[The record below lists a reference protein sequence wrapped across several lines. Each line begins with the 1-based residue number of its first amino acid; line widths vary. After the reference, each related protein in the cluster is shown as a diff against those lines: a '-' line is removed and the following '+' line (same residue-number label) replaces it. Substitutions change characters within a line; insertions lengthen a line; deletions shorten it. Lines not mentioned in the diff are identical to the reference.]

1 MQALSQTRTGATG
14 PYFRWE
20 IPTEQIE
27 VVLHLNLV
35 QAVAGATIRAGS
47 ASAAGLLLGRVEYG
61 RQAKVIIEGHEAAT
75 PEKGA
80 PESPFKDQQFVASC
94 LESWQRRAG
103 RMSVIGF
110 YRTCGK
116 EGAALNRDDLKTL
129 ERSTQASQNS
139 GSRVRVGQDP
149 SSAAPNSDF
158 MDAAAIAR
166 REFSNSP
173 MPMVDK
179 LSDALDRLFA
189 PSCSGMQTTRTAE
202 AVKAKMG
209 LREEGSERIFLVIEP
224 CGSASNKGSFY
235 LTRNGTVLCQS
246 PRIPFSRAELSR
258 IGFVRQAPGASIQD
272 LNYRPSE
279 ASPEFGEQI
288 PHFPTVDGKNNK
300 KPTSRG
306 WVVAGVVLT
315 GIVGLGMFR
324 MSGPQVLS
332 WTSPR
337 TENQNERQL
346 GLQVQRKGSDWE
358 IVWDQ
363 SSYALRQA
371 KVAHLRITDD
381 FIHKDIE
388 LSPSELRNGRILYS
402 PNSDNVVI
410 AMETESAEP
419 TNNAREIVRLVAGLL
434 PTPAVAGTREAARL
448 GGQVKKPIP
457 VTSSQR
463 ASSSLVPGD
472 DANSESAAFVETSVK
487 SPNPVGN
494 IETNGSPLEP
504 LWKLTASTAQVP
516 LSDSGTDLTVLPE
529 EAPRLIEE
537 QPEMPRINQEPLRK
551 GGNAVPAELISRINP
566 IYPEEAKG
574 KKIEGNV
581 ELQFKISRD
590 GEVKNLVVKKG
601 DPLLAEAARRA
612 VLGWRY
618 KPALLDGSPTE
629 AQGQVA
635 VNFRLN

>member
-1 MQALSQTRTGATG
+1 MQALSQTLTGATG

-35 QAVAGATIRAGS
+35 QAVAGTTIRAGS

-75 PEKGA
+75 PENGA
-80 PESPFKDQQFVASC
+80 PESPFKDQHFVASC

-129 ERSTQASQNS
+129 ERSTQASQNP
-139 GSRVRVGQDP
+139 GSRVRVGQGP
-149 SSAAPNSDF
+149 SSAATN
-158 MDAAAIAR
+158 A
-166 REFSNSP
+166 
-173 MPMVDK
+173 
-179 LSDALDRLFA
+179 
-189 PSCSGMQTTRTAE
+189 SCSGRQTTRTAE
-202 AVKAKMG
+202 HDRLLAAVAEAVRAKTG

-235 LTRNGTVLCQS
+235 LARNGTVLCQS

-279 ASPEFGEQI
+279 ASSELGEQI
-288 PHFPTVDGKNNK
+288 PHFPMVSGKNNG

-306 WVVAGVVLT
+306 WIVAGVVLT
-315 GIVGLGMFR
+315 AIVGLGMLR

-332 WTSPR
+332 GTFAR

-419 TNNAREIVRLVAGLL
+419 ANNAREIVRLVAGLL
-434 PTPAVAGTREAARL
+434 PTPAVAGTRQAARL
-448 GGQVKKPIP
+448 GGPVKKPIP
-457 VTSSQR
+457 ATNSPR
-463 ASSSLVPGD
+463 ASSSSVRGD
-472 DANSESAAFVETSVK
+472 DANSEPAAIAETSGQ
-487 SPNPVGN
+487 SLNPVGN
-494 IETNGSPLEP
+494 IETDGSPLEP
-504 LWKLTASTAQVP
+504 LWKQTASTGQVP
-516 LSDSGTDLTVLPE
+516 LSDSATDLTVLPD
-529 EAPRLIEE
+529 EAPRSIEE

-551 GGNAVPAELISRINP
+551 GGNAVPAELITRINP
-566 IYPEEAKG
+566 IYPEKAKG
-574 KKIEGNV
+574 EKIEGNV

-601 DPLLAEAARRA
+601 DPLLAEAALRA
-612 VLGWRY
+612 VQGWRY

-629 AQGQVA
+629 AQGKVA